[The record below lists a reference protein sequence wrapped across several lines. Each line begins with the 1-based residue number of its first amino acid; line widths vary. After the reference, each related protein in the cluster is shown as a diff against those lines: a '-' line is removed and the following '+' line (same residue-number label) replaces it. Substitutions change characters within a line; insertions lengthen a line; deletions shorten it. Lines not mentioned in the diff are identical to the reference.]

1 MEALMAFINR
11 SYKRK
16 RNDRYEEEGLQAIG
30 SHLDK
35 YGIKVISSQVFGS
48 LADMDPEDAVVVA
61 GGILSG
67 ANKPK
72 QSTVMVAAQII
83 RPKGSKESFEVADPD
98 MASKLID
105 AGGEYM
111 GEKMVERQ
119 IVSGDTS

>member
-1 MEALMAFINR
+1 MAFINR